1 MIVQLKATWDQ
12 MPKTLFFGGFVDER
26 LVNVRDDTTTSNGS
40 LDEGIQLLIS
50 SNGQLKMPW
59 CDSFHFQI
67 LASISSKLKNLCRQI
82 FKDWSQV
89 DSSGGPNSPV
99 SWDPLL

>member
-1 MIVQLKATWDQ
+1 MIVQLKETWDQ
-12 MPKTLFFGGFVDER
+12 MPKSLFFSGFVDER